1 MIKIKN
7 ELKERCILVGV
18 SLNTQEN
25 PNSLSELARL
35 ADTAG
40 AEVAHTIHQNL
51 AVAHPKFYIGKGKAE
66 QIKRFADELGVNL
79 VIFDDELT
87 PAQTKNLQ
95 NLLNVKVVDRAAL
108 ILDIFSKHAR
118 TKEAKTQIELAQLQ
132 YLLPRLSRMW
142 LHLERQMGGIGAR
155 GGPGETQIEID
166 RRLVRDKIAKLK
178 KDLKKIELQRRTRK
192 SRRKNAFLIV
202 LAGYTNAGKSTLMR
216 ALTGADVLIQDQ
228 LFATLDTTI
237 RAIPELA
244 DQKAL
249 LTDTVGFIRKLPHSL
264 VASFHST
271 LEIVK
276 DADLI
281 LKIADISDPDYREQ
295 LKTVDRVLA
304 ELDAGTVPSRIVMN
318 KVDLLDDDT
327 KITEA
332 KHVFENPI
340 IISAAQNVHT
350 NKILETIKAEIAGQ
364 MQTVVMQIDAGDGKT
379 IAQIHANAEVLT
391 EHFTDSNVEIKFRC
405 SPAFASAIRKQT
417 DS

>member
-178 KDLKKIELQRRTRK
+178 KDLKK
-192 SRRKNAFLIV
+192 SNC
-202 LAGYTNAGKSTLMR
+202 
-216 ALTGADVLIQDQ
+216 
-228 LFATLDTTI
+228 
-237 RAIPELA
+237 
-244 DQKAL
+244 
-249 LTDTVGFIRKLPHSL
+249 
-264 VASFHST
+264 
-271 LEIVK
+271 K
-276 DADLI
+276 DAP
-281 LKIADISDPDYREQ
+281 ANPDE
-295 LKTVDRVLA
+295 KM
-304 ELDAGTVPSRIVMN
+304 P
-318 KVDLLDDDT
+318 
-327 KITEA
+327 
-332 KHVFENPI
+332 F
-340 IISAAQNVHT
+340 
-350 NKILETIKAEIAGQ
+350 
-364 MQTVVMQIDAGDGKT
+364 
-379 IAQIHANAEVLT
+379 
-391 EHFTDSNVEIKFRC
+391 
-405 SPAFASAIRKQT
+405 
-417 DS
+417 